1 MSAAVGGLLHRLIAP
16 IRRTFRYKLLALS
29 LAPILLATPVGL
41 AVVLYWGGQFAY
53 EQLYIKVNT
62 DLSVAHDVFLR
73 LRQGYLDRLGRLAES
88 YALRTALERGDAAA
102 IESRLDELRD
112 GAGFSYLQVRDAAA
126 PDSVADSPLLARA
139 RAGQPASGVEIFDAE
154 ALRRHGLAEG
164 VRLPLVATPR
174 AVPSARRV
182 EDRGMLIRAVYPVR
196 ERDGAVLAL
205 LDGGVLLNRNFAFVD
220 AIRDLVYG
228 PGSLRE
234 GSIGTVTVFL
244 DDVRIS
250 TNVPLKAG
258 ERALGTRV
266 SREVREQV
274 LGRGENWIDRAFV
287 VNDWY
292 ISAYEPIFDVA
303 GERVG
308 MLYAGYLEAPYRTFF
323 WQAAAVLLALALGF
337 VALSAALVVRGA
349 KSIFRPVEAMARVVQ
364 ATRRGED
371 VRIGEL
377 DSQDEIGTLAREF
390 DAMLH
395 LLQRQHRQI
404 SAAADELEQKVD
416 ERTTEL
422 RRKNEDL
429 QRSIQ
434 LLRQTRKQLV
444 MAEKL
449 AALGELTAG
458 VAHEINNPTAV
469 ILGNLEV
476 IRAELGEHADCV
488 RDEIELIDEQIDRIR
503 DIVNNLLQYAR
514 PQQYAGYLE
523 EVDVNRLV
531 ERTGKLVGH
540 LAGRAG
546 IPVELDCCAGIA
558 VCINPQ
564 ELQQVLVNLL
574 VNAIHAVDDAGG
586 EVLVSTRDWEDH
598 GVLIRVADNGCGIP
612 AERLDRI
619 FDPFY
624 STKGQ
629 GEGTGL
635 GLSISYGLVRR
646 YGGNLSVES
655 RPGEGS
661 VFTVALLRKP
671 VLLDDEAALCEQFV
685 SAAAGLSELSTATRA
700 ATATATAAQRGVDA

>member
-1 MSAAVGGLLHRLIAP
+1 MSAAVGGFFRRLIAP
-16 IRRTFRYKLLALS
+16 IQRTFRYKLLALS

-41 AVVLYWGGQFAY
+41 AVVLHWGGQFAY

-73 LRQGYLDRLGRLAES
+73 LRQDYLDRLGRLAES

-102 IESRLDELRD
+102 IESRLAELR
-112 GAGFSYLQVRDAAA
+112 GSAGFSYLRVLEAGAPAA
-126 PDSVADSPLLARA
+126 SGSPLLARA
-139 RAGQPASGVEIFDAE
+139 HAGAPASGVEIFAAG
-154 ALRRHGLAEG
+154 ALRQYGLAEG

-196 ERDGAVLAL
+196 ERGGAVVAL

-258 ERALGTRV
+258 ARALGTRV

-308 MLYAGYLEAPYRTFF
+308 MLYAGYLEAPYRAFL

-349 KSIFRPVEAMARVVQ
+349 KSIFRPVEAMARVVE
-364 ATRRGED
+364 ATGRGED
-371 VRIGEL
+371 VHIGEL

-404 SAAADELEQKVD
+404 SAAADELEHKVD
-416 ERTTEL
+416 ERTAEL

-429 QRSIQ
+429 QRSIH

-469 ILGNLEV
+469 ILGNLDV
-476 IRAELGEHADCV
+476 IRAELGGRGDCV
-488 RDEIELIDEQIDRIR
+488 RGEIELIDEQIYRIR

-514 PQQYAGYLE
+514 PEQYAGYLE

-546 IPVELDCCAGIA
+546 IPVELDCRA
-558 VCINPQ
+558 VNPVRINPQ

-586 EVLVSTRDWEDH
+586 EVFVSTCDWEDC

-655 RPGEGS
+655 QPGKGS
-661 VFTVALLRKP
+661 VFSVALLREP
-671 VLLDDEAALCEQFV
+671 VLLDDEAALSEQFV
-685 SAAAGLSELSTATRA
+685 SAASGRSNERPIDWPADVA
-700 ATATATAAQRGVDA
+700 AAAERGVDA